1 MKSFKEFKKDLSEMD
16 RSVAGP
22 AFIGTGVKNLLRF
35 TKGAAKIGT
44 TVFQAVKNKFKDRED
59 FDRDI
64 EAYRRTIDPK
74 TGKTTL
80 SPEDQKDRIKTAT
93 TKHPKFKEIKVKK
106 PKK

>member
-1 MKSFKEFKKDLSEMD
+1 MKSFKEFQE
-16 RSVAGP
+16 SVAQEVGGKGLTGAVVRGVANLATGP
-22 AFIGTGVKNLLRF
+22 LKN
-35 TKGAAKIGT
+35 
-44 TVFQAVKNKFKDRED
+44 AVRIANIFRSNKFKDREE

-80 SPEDQKDRIKTAT
+80 TPEQQKDRIKTAT
-93 TKHPKFKEIKVKK
+93 TKHPTVKEVKVKK